1 MSGESEA
8 LRPIATRALDYVA
21 RGTVVGLGTG
31 RAASAFVE
39 ALGERVRD
47 GLDVRGVPT
56 SEATASLAAKVGIPL
71 LSLDH
76 LDWCVR
82 TRGVLA
88 VRLFGGQGSS
98 GPRTEESPRCPESAR
113 TGPTSPPPV
122 CRLP

>member
-47 GLDVRGVPT
+47 GLDVRGVLRRRQLPRWQRRWG
-56 SEATASLAAKVGIPL
+56 SLCSRSTK
-71 LSLDH
+71 
-76 LDWCVR
+76 
-82 TRGVLA
+82 
-88 VRLFGGQGSS
+88 LF
-98 GPRTEESPRCPESAR
+98 RSP
-113 TGPTSPPPV
+113 
-122 CRLP
+122 